1 MTTALFYGSST
12 GNTQEVAELI
22 AKALNEDIT
31 TIDVADEGC
40 ESISKH
46 NKLIL
51 GISTW
56 GEGDLQ
62 DDWEDIWGD
71 FCDIDFNGKTVALFG
86 LGDQDTYGD
95 EFVDALG
102 TLYEQVKTAGAN
114 IVGFTSS
121 EGYEHEA
128 SKAELDGEFVGLVV
142 DVDNQDDLTQERI
155 DSWTNN
161 IKTSIL

>member
-1 MTTALFYGSST
+1 MNTGLFYGSST
-12 GNTQEVAELI
+12 GNTEDVANQIVKSLD
-22 AKALNEDIT
+22 NNIT
-31 TIDVADEGC
+31 TIDVANGACQD
-40 ESISKH
+40 IQ
-46 NKLIL
+46 NYDKLIF

-62 DDWEDIWGD
+62 DDWDDIWDD
-71 FCDIDFNGKTVALFG
+71 FCNIDFSGKTVALFG
-86 LGDQDTYGD
+86 LGDQESYAD

-102 TLYEQVKTAGAN
+102 TLYEQVKNAGAT

-121 EGYEHEA
+121 DGYEHEA

-155 DSWTNN
+155 QIWTNS